1 MRKEQNKFAVAQAQI
16 KELRQRQILEAF
28 TELSLESRNTFQ
40 KAAFHLQEAMSE
52 RQRMSERQSRAY
64 FGTTAAHELLGAF
77 VIYQWEEQRNL
88 RKERNK

>member
-1 MRKEQNKFAVAQAQI
+1 MRKEQNKFAVVQAQM

-28 TELSLESRNTFQ
+28 TELSLESRNAFQ

-52 RQRMSERQSRAY
+52 RRSKAE
-64 FGTTAAHELLGAF
+64 FGTTAAHELLGAL
-77 VIYQWEEQRNL
+77 VIYQWEAQENL

>member
-1 MRKEQNKFAVAQAQI
+1 MRKEQNKFAVAQAQM

-40 KAAFHLQEAMSE
+40 KAAFHLQEA
-52 RQRMSERQSRAY
+52 MSERQSRAY